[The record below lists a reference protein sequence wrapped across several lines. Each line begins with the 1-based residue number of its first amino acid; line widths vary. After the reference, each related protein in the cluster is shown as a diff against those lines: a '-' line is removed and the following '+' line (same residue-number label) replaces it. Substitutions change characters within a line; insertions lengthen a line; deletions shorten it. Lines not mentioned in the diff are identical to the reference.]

1 MENILK
7 ITVYGW
13 KTSKEFRS
21 YEPKQSRTKKE
32 LKLTLEASETKYERI
47 LFELHLQ
54 IYLFT

>member
-21 YEPKQSRTKKE
+21 YEPKQSRIKKE
-32 LKLTLEASETKYERI
+32 LKLTLDQRI
-47 LFELHLQ
+47 LFELLLQ